1 MATAAPQEEVE
12 EHELKTWLRTRTTS
26 WRRSLSP
33 GRLGRLMPGEDQ
45 GNQRSPR
52 SPRNRRRQATSNL
65 LREREA
71 EGKSR
76 QGNQRSP
83 RSQRSPRRQA
93 TNNQLRDRKQEQIV
107 ALIRT

>member
-12 EHELKTWLRTRTTS
+12 EHELKTWLRTSTTS

-52 SPRNRRRQATSNL
+52 SQRSQRRQATSNL
-65 LREREA
+65 LRDREA
-71 EGKSR
+71 EGKAR

-83 RSQRSPRRQA
+83 RSQRSQRKQEA
-93 TNNQLRDRKQEQIV
+93 NSNQLRDRK
-107 ALIRT
+107 